1 MNAMM
6 ENFIFMIIKKGKFLV
21 GCVADDGAAKKEREN
36 PLMKQFLYD
45 LDQ

>member
-6 ENFIFMIIKKGKFLV
+6 ENFIFMIIKEGRFLV
-21 GCVADDGAAKKEREN
+21 RCVADDGAAKKERKDS
-36 PLMKQFLYD
+36 LMKHFLYD